1 VKQREELGKDHIN
14 CATTLNKSGVC
25 WMIIGEQYPTLAALE
40 EASYIQRKH
49 YGDGAIKVA
58 KIITNI

>member
-1 VKQREELGKDHIN
+1 
-14 CATTLNKSGVC
+14 
-25 WMIIGEQYPTLAALE
+25 MMIGEQYPTLAAFE

-58 KIITNI
+58 KIITNIWMIMHEELEDTMF